1 MTDFQ
6 TAKYSFLKKSHQK
19 NILPI
24 ILVMILLL
32 FHDTL
37 AFDMMRNKY
46 LVNYIMFFCC
56 FLFYIKS
63 LIIKPKI
70 KIRKI
75 QLLILTILVI
85 LIFIT
90 MLVNQSFSGGYI
102 YILMLLVIAFMVSQ
116 MITFNEFVEASIRCI
131 FFLAVYSLICYAL
144 RPVIFKFRYL
154 IPHFY
159 NSANLPYF
167 HLGASV
173 IVDLPLYNRLF
184 GIFREC
190 GVYQIFLNIAI
201 ILELFIRKGNK
212 RPVYIIIF
220 YITLLL
226 TYSTAGYIAGLMIF
240 IVYMF
245 LSNIKKTK
253 REKRTFIVLIV
264 FAILAMFLAYS
275 FSEVFSQSF
284 NNTWKKFTNKESSYL
299 GRTTSFV
306 VELNLWKERPLFGYG
321 ITEGMSKAK
330 QIGKQELGF
339 FMFNTSTITGLM
351 LTMGIFFAGIISIM
365 ILIFVWKAN
374 TSFVGK
380 LVIYAALILMLT
392 SQLMIYNAYFY
403 AIVFFAIMP
412 TQDNIKY
419 NEAIELIS
427 SEKVN

>member
-1 MTDFQ
+1 
-6 TAKYSFLKKSHQK
+6 
-19 NILPI
+19 
-24 ILVMILLL
+24 MILLL

-46 LVNYIMFFCC
+46 IVNYIMFFCC

-75 QLLILTILVI
+75 QLLSLVILVI

-90 MLVNQSFSGGYI
+90 MLINQDFSGGYI

-116 MITFNEFVEASIRCI
+116 MITFSEFVEASIRCI
-131 FFLAVYSLICYAL
+131 FFLAVYSLICYTL

-159 NSANLPYF
+159 NSAGTPYF

-173 IVDLPLYNRLF
+173 IVDLPSYNRLF
-184 GIFREC
+184 GIFRES

-212 RPVYIIIF
+212 RAVYIFIF

-226 TYSTAGYIAGLMIF
+226 TYSTAGYIAALMIF
-240 IVYMF
+240 IAYMF
-245 LSNIKKTK
+245 TSNAQKIK
-253 REKRTFIVLIV
+253 REKKIFIVLVV
-264 FAILAMFLAYS
+264 FGMLAIFLAYS
-275 FSEVFSQSF
+275 FSAEFSQSF
-284 NNTWKKFTNKESSYL
+284 NNTWKKFTNKESSYV
-299 GRTTSFV
+299 GRITSLE
-306 VELNLWKERPLFGYG
+306 VELNLWKERPLFGHG
-321 ITEGMSKAK
+321 ITGKINKAK
-330 QIGKQELGF
+330 QLGEQILGR
-339 FMFNTSTITGLM
+339 FMFNTSTMTGLM
-351 LTMGIFFAGIISIM
+351 VTMGIFFTGIINIM
-365 ILIFVWKAN
+365 ILIFIWRAN

-380 LVIYAALILMLT
+380 LAIYTALVIMLS

-419 NEAIELIS
+419 NEAIELMS

>member
-1 MTDFQ
+1 
-6 TAKYSFLKKSHQK
+6 
-19 NILPI
+19 
-24 ILVMILLL
+24 MILLL

-46 LVNYIMFFCC
+46 IVNYIMFFCC

-70 KIRKI
+70 KIREI

-90 MLVNQSFSGGYI
+90 MLINQDFSGGYI

-131 FFLAVYSLICYAL
+131 FFLAVYSLICYTL

-173 IVDLPLYNRLF
+173 IVDIPSYNRLF
-184 GIFREC
+184 GIFRES

-201 ILELFIRKGNK
+201 ILELFIHKGNK
-212 RPVYIIIF
+212 RPVYIFIF
-220 YITLLL
+220 YITVLL
-226 TYSTAGYIAGLMIF
+226 TFSTAGYIASLMIF
-240 IVYMF
+240 IVYIF
-245 LSNIKKTK
+245 LSNIQKTI
-253 REKRTFIVLIV
+253 REKKTFIVLIV

-275 FSEVFSQSF
+275 FSVVFSQSF
-284 NNTWKKFTNKESSYL
+284 DNAWKKFTNKESSYV
-299 GRTTSFV
+299 GRITSFKI
-306 VELNLWKERPLFGYG
+306 ELNLWRERPLFGHG
-321 ITEGMSKAK
+321 ITAGMSKAK
-330 QIGKQELGF
+330 QLGKQILGV

-351 LTMGIFFAGIISIM
+351 VATGIFFAGIINIM
-365 ILIFVWKAN
+365 ILIFIWRAN

-380 LVIYAALILMLT
+380 LVIYTALILMLS
-392 SQLMIYNAYFY
+392 SQLMMYNAYFY

-412 TQDNIKY
+412 TQDNNNY
-419 NEAIELIS
+419 DEAIELVS
-427 SEKVN
+427 SG